1 MADKHSPKYR
11 RKKKPS
17 GSAAIVTGLVA
28 VMAVLV
34 LFSLGLR
41 LLLGTPQVEQTAQS
55 AWI

>member
-11 RKKKPS
+11 KKKKAS

-41 LLLGTPQVEQTAQS
+41 LLLGTPQVEQTAQTEG
-55 AWI
+55 